1 MKNIITPAEAVAL
14 AFGAGEYVPPEAV
27 SEADIAA
34 ASHRYIEPVTG
45 AALAA
50 ALADGAY
57 PTLRD
62 DYAAP
67 ALALG
72 VRLLVQPSFD
82 VRTGCAGSVV
92 QRTATAEP
100 APAEARAA
108 ALRSVRTR
116 MRELLRRLGR
126 HLDDRAA
133 DYPEYDP
140 DANILNRCTTDGG
153 FVQTF

>member
-14 AFGAGEYVPPEAV
+14 AFGAGEYMPPEAV

-34 ASHRYIEPVTG
+34 AAHRYIEPVTG
-45 AALAA
+45 AALAS
-50 ALADGAY
+50 ALAAGEY
-57 PTLRD
+57 PALRD

-72 VRLLVQPSFD
+72 VRLLVQPSLD
-82 VRTGCAGSVV
+82 IRTGCAGSVV
-92 QRTATAEP
+92 QRTTTAEP

-108 ALRSVRTR
+108 ALRSVRCR

-126 HLDDRAA
+126 HLDERAA

-153 FVQTF
+153 FVQIF

>member
-1 MKNIITPAEAVAL
+1 MKNIITPAKAVSL
-14 AFGAGEYVPPEAV
+14 AFGEGEYMPPE
-27 SEADIAA
+27 SLSDADIAA
-34 ASHRYIEPVTG
+34 AAHRYLEPVTG
-45 AALAA
+45 ARLAA
-50 ALADGAY
+50 ALAAGEY
-57 PTLRD
+57 PALRD

-72 VRLLVQPSFD
+72 VRLLVQPSLD
-82 VRTGCAGSVV
+82 IRTGRAGSVV
-92 QRTATAEP
+92 QRSTTAEP
-100 APAEARAA
+100 ASAEARAA
-108 ALRSVRTR
+108 AMRSVRCR

-126 HLDDRAA
+126 HLDEHAA